1 MVQSFNP
8 PKMLDIKVLGTGC
21 PSCIRLEN
29 MCKEVVAENS
39 LDATIEKIS
48 NVDDFWKYGVMLTPA
63 LVVNGKLLLQGKL
76 PTKHT
81 LVHWLVDNQ

>member
-63 LVVNGKLLLQGKL
+63 LIIDGKLLVQGKL

-81 LVHWLVDNQ
+81 LVHWLIDNQ